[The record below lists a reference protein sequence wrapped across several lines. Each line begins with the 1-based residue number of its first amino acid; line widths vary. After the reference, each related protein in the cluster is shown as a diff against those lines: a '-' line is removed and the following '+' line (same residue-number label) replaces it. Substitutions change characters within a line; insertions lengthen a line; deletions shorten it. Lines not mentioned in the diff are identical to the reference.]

1 MGKKRIIKEKT
12 VSQSAPKEKD
22 TESLLEK
29 KLKTKKIKGAKEANL
44 YIFSSYNNTILN
56 LTTTS
61 GDTIFQVSAG
71 QVGFSGTKK
80 GTHYAGSKV
89 AETMSQ
95 VIKSLGIE
103 KVNVFVKG
111 VGPGRDA
118 ALRMLASK
126 NVNIVSISDITPIPH
141 DGCRPPKVRKV

>member
-1 MGKKRIIKEKT
+1 MGKKRIIKEK
-12 VSQSAPKEKD
+12 VSASASPKTKD
-22 TESLLEK
+22 TESLLDK
-29 KLKTKKIKGAKEANL
+29 KLKSKKIKGVKEAYL

-56 LTTTS
+56 LTTLS
-61 GDTIFQVSAG
+61 GDTIFQISTG
-71 QVGFSGTKK
+71 QAGFSGTKK

-89 AETMSQ
+89 AETMSE

-103 KVNVFVKG
+103 KVNVRVKG

-118 ALRMLASK
+118 VLRMLASK
-126 NVNIVSISDITPIPH
+126 DVNIVSISDITPVPH